1 MVRRVA
7 RLFKPYRGQVGL
19 VFGSI
24 LVTGALGVAPAF
36 ITKSIINRAL
46 LPHDLH
52 LLWQLVLLMIAIPL
66 VSGAIGVGQTYLTTV
81 VGQRVM
87 QDLRNRLYEHLQAMS
102 LRFFTGART
111 GDLQSRLQNDV
122 GGVQSV
128 VTNTAS
134 SVLSNVVTVLS
145 TVVAMLLLS
154 WQLTALSFAVV
165 PVFVFLTWRVGR
177 ARRQI
182 SKETQ
187 ESLAELT
194 TLTEETLSVSGVLLA
209 KTFDRQ
215 RDAIERYREGNRRL
229 AWLQVR
235 QQMVGR
241 SFFAL
246 VQVFFSASP
255 ALIFLVAG
263 YSNLSLGTIVA
274 FTTLQ
279 TRLLFPIGNMLQTS
293 VEVQSSLA
301 LFERIFAYLD
311 LPQDI
316 VDAPGARELPKERVR
331 GRVDLDEVYFR
342 YEEPAQ
348 PAALEAQ
355 AVEVDGDGSRPVAPR
370 EWTLED
376 VSLEIEPGQLAA
388 IVGPSGAGK
397 TTISYLVPRLYDVTR
412 GAVRIDGIDVR
423 DIKLASLA
431 EIVGMVTQETYLF
444 HSSVRENLLY
454 AKPDASQEEL
464 EAATRA
470 AAIHDRIT
478 ELSEGYDTLVGERG
492 YRMSGG
498 EKQRLAIARVILKD
512 PRILILDEATSAL
525 DTTSERLV
533 QHALEPLMEER
544 TTIAIAHRLSTI
556 LAADVI
562 FVVDRGRLRE
572 QGTHEELLREG
583 GLYAE
588 LYAQQFQGGL
598 VEARCE
604 DGVVLASGEVL
615 TTAGVS

>member
-24 LVTGALGVAPAF
+24 LVTGALGVGPAF
-36 ITKSIINRAL
+36 ITKAIINRAII
-46 LPHDLH
+46 PHDLH
-52 LLWQLVLLMIAIPL
+52 LLWRLVLLMIAIPL

-165 PVFVFLTWRVGR
+165 PVFVYLTWRVGR

-187 ESLAELT
+187 ESLAELS

-279 TRLLFPIGNMLQTS
+279 TRLLFPIGNMLQTA

-311 LPQDI
+311 LEQDI
-316 VDAPGARELPKERVR
+316 VDAPDARDLPKERVR
-331 GRVDLDEVYFR
+331 GEVELDDVYFR
-342 YEEPAQ
+342 YEEPVQ

-355 AVEVDGDGSRPVAPR
+355 AVEVDGDGSRPVPPR

-376 VSLEIEPGQLAA
+376 VRMEIEPGQLAA

-412 GAVRIDGIDVR
+412 GAIRIDGIDVR
-423 DIKLASLA
+423 QIKLASLA

-444 HSSVRENLLY
+444 HSSVRANLLY
-454 AKPDASQEEL
+454 ARPDATQEEI

-470 AAIHDRIT
+470 AAIHDRIM

-533 QHALEPLMEER
+533 QHALEPLMERR

-562 FVVDRGRLRE
+562 FVVDRGHLVE
-572 QGTHEELLREG
+572 QGTHAELLRRS
-583 GLYAE
+583 GLYAQ

-604 DGVVLASGEVL
+604 DGVVLSSGEVL
-615 TTAGVS
+615 TTA

>member
-7 RLFKPYRGQVGL
+7 RLFRPYRFEVGTVGVTILLTSGIGVINPILSKYVIDEALFPSVDLGLLYLLVGL
-19 VFGSI
+19 MIG
-24 LVTGALGVAPAF
+24 
-36 ITKSIINRAL
+36 
-46 LPHDLH
+46 
-52 LLWQLVLLMIAIPL
+52 IAI
-66 VSGAIGVGQTYLTTV
+66 VQTVIGVGQTYLTTV

-111 GDLQSRLQNDV
+111 GELQSRLQNDV
-122 GGVQSV
+122 GGVQNV
-128 VTNTAS
+128 VTNTVS
-134 SVLSNVVTVLS
+134 SILSSVVTVLS

-165 PVFVFLTWRVGR
+165 PVFVYLTWRVGR
-177 ARRQI
+177 ARRQL

-187 ESLAELT
+187 ESLAELS

-246 VQVFFSASP
+246 VQVFFAASP

-263 YSNLSLGTIVA
+263 YSHLSLGTVFA

-279 TRLLFPIGNMLQTS
+279 TRLLFPIGNMLQTA

-331 GRVDLDEVYFR
+331 GEVELDDVYFR
-342 YEEPAQ
+342 YEEPVQ

-355 AVEVDGDGSRPVAPR
+355 AVEVDGDGARPASPR

-376 VSLEIEPGQLAA
+376 VRLEIQPGQLAA

-397 TTISYLVPRLYDVTR
+397 TTISYLVPRLY
-412 GAVRIDGIDVR
+412 
-423 DIKLASLA
+423 
-431 EIVGMVTQETYLF
+431 
-444 HSSVRENLLY
+444 
-454 AKPDASQEEL
+454 
-464 EAATRA
+464 
-470 AAIHDRIT
+470 
-478 ELSEGYDTLVGERG
+478 
-492 YRMSGG
+492 
-498 EKQRLAIARVILKD
+498 
-512 PRILILDEATSAL
+512 
-525 DTTSERLV
+525 
-533 QHALEPLMEER
+533 
-544 TTIAIAHRLSTI
+544 
-556 LAADVI
+556 
-562 FVVDRGRLRE
+562 
-572 QGTHEELLREG
+572 
-583 GLYAE
+583 
-588 LYAQQFQGGL
+588 
-598 VEARCE
+598 
-604 DGVVLASGEVL
+604 
-615 TTAGVS
+615 

>member
-36 ITKSIINRAL
+36 ITKAIINRAL
-46 LPHDLH
+46 IPHDLH
-52 LLWQLVLLMIAIPL
+52 LLWRLVALMIAIPL
-66 VSGAIGVGQTYLTTV
+66 VGGAIGVGQTYLTTV

-111 GDLQSRLQNDV
+111 GELQSRLQNDV

-165 PVFVFLTWRVGR
+165 PIFVFLTWRVGR

-215 RDAIERYREGNRRL
+215 RDAVERYREGNRRL

-241 SFFAL
+241 SFFAV
-246 VQVFFSASP
+246 VQTFFAASP
-255 ALIFLVAG
+255 ALVYLVGG
-263 YSNLSLGTIVA
+263 YSHLSIGTISA
-274 FTTLQ
+274 FTLLQ
-279 TRLLFPIGNMLQTS
+279 TRLLFPIGSMLQTS

-301 LFERIFAYLD
+301 LFERIFQYLD
-311 LPQDI
+311 LEHDI
-316 VDAPGARELPKERVR
+316 VDAPDAVELPREHVR
-331 GRVDLDEVYFR
+331 GKVALRDVWFR
-342 YEEPAQ
+342 YDESQ
-348 PAALEAQ
+348 
-355 AVEVDGDGSRPVAPR
+355 DGERP
-370 EWTLED
+370 WTLAD
-376 VSLEIEPGQLAA
+376 VSLQVEPGQLA
-388 IVGPSGAGK
+388 
-397 TTISYLVPRLYDVTR
+397 
-412 GAVRIDGIDVR
+412 
-423 DIKLASLA
+423 
-431 EIVGMVTQETYLF
+431 
-444 HSSVRENLLY
+444 
-454 AKPDASQEEL
+454 
-464 EAATRA
+464 
-470 AAIHDRIT
+470 
-478 ELSEGYDTLVGERG
+478 
-492 YRMSGG
+492 
-498 EKQRLAIARVILKD
+498 
-512 PRILILDEATSAL
+512 
-525 DTTSERLV
+525 
-533 QHALEPLMEER
+533 
-544 TTIAIAHRLSTI
+544 
-556 LAADVI
+556 
-562 FVVDRGRLRE
+562 
-572 QGTHEELLREG
+572 
-583 GLYAE
+583 
-588 LYAQQFQGGL
+588 
-598 VEARCE
+598 
-604 DGVVLASGEVL
+604 
-615 TTAGVS
+615 

>member
-19 VFGSI
+19 VLASI

-36 ITKSIINRAL
+36 FTKAIINRAL

-52 LLWQLVLLMIAIPL
+52 LLWELVALMIAVPL
-66 VSGAIGVGQTYLTTV
+66 VSGGIGVGQTYLTTV

-87 QDLRNRLYEHLQAMS
+87 QARRNRLYEHLQAMS

-111 GDLQSRLQNDV
+111 GELQSRLQNDV

-215 RDAIERYREGNRRL
+215 RDAVERYREGNRRL
-229 AWLQVR
+229 AWLNVR

-246 VQVFFSASP
+246 VQTFFAASP
-255 ALIFLVAG
+255 ALIYLVAG

-279 TRLLFPIGNMLQTS
+279 TRLLFPIGSLLQT
-293 VEVQSSLA
+293 
-301 LFERIFAYLD
+301 
-311 LPQDI
+311 
-316 VDAPGARELPKERVR
+316 
-331 GRVDLDEVYFR
+331 
-342 YEEPAQ
+342 
-348 PAALEAQ
+348 ALEVQ
-355 AVEVDGDGSRPVAPR
+355 AVEPDGDGARPAPR

-376 VSLEIEPGQLAA
+376 IEFDIEPGQLAA

-412 GAVRIDGIDVR
+412 GRVEIDGIDVR
-423 DIKLASLA
+423 EIRLASLA
-431 EIVGMVTQETYLF
+431 ELVGMVTQETYLF
-444 HSSVRENLLY
+444 HATVRENLLY
-454 AKPDASQEEL
+454 AKPDATQEEL
-464 EAATRA
+464 EAAARA
-470 AAIHDRIT
+470 AAIHERIA
-478 ELSEGYDTLVGERG
+478 ELENGYDTLVGERG

-512 PRILILDEATSAL
+512 PRILILDEAT
-525 DTTSERLV
+525 
-533 QHALEPLMEER
+533 
-544 TTIAIAHRLSTI
+544 
-556 LAADVI
+556 
-562 FVVDRGRLRE
+562 
-572 QGTHEELLREG
+572 
-583 GLYAE
+583 Y
-588 LYAQQFQGGL
+588 
-598 VEARCE
+598 
-604 DGVVLASGEVL
+604 
-615 TTAGVS
+615 

>member
-24 LVTGALGVAPAF
+24 LVTGALGVGPAF
-36 ITKSIINRAL
+36 LTKAIINDAL

-52 LLWQLVLLMIAIPL
+52 LLLQLVLLMIAIPL

-128 VTNTAS
+128 VTNTAA

-165 PVFVFLTWRVGR
+165 PVFVYLTWRVGR

-229 AWLQVR
+229 AWLNVR

-246 VQVFFSASP
+246 VQTFFSASP
-255 ALIFLVAG
+255 ALIFIVAG

-301 LFERIFAYLD
+301 LFERIFQYLD
-311 LPQDI
+311 LEHDI
-316 VDAPGARELPKERVR
+316 VDSPSAVAVSRDQVR
-331 GRVDLDEVYFR
+331 GQVRLDHVWFR
-342 YEEPAQ
+342 YEEPE
-348 PAALEAQ
+348 L
-355 AVEVDGDGSRPVAPR
+355 PV
-370 EWTLED
+370 
-376 VSLEIEPGQLAA
+376 
-388 IVGPSGAGK
+388 
-397 TTISYLVPRLYDVTR
+397 
-412 GAVRIDGIDVR
+412 
-423 DIKLASLA
+423 
-431 EIVGMVTQETYLF
+431 
-444 HSSVRENLLY
+444 
-454 AKPDASQEEL
+454 
-464 EAATRA
+464 
-470 AAIHDRIT
+470 
-478 ELSEGYDTLVGERG
+478 
-492 YRMSGG
+492 
-498 EKQRLAIARVILKD
+498 
-512 PRILILDEATSAL
+512 
-525 DTTSERLV
+525 
-533 QHALEPLMEER
+533 
-544 TTIAIAHRLSTI
+544 
-556 LAADVI
+556 
-562 FVVDRGRLRE
+562 
-572 QGTHEELLREG
+572 
-583 GLYAE
+583 
-588 LYAQQFQGGL
+588 
-598 VEARCE
+598 
-604 DGVVLASGEVL
+604 
-615 TTAGVS
+615 

>member
-24 LVTGALGVAPAF
+24 LVTGALGVGPAF
-36 ITKSIINRAL
+36 ITKAIINRAII
-46 LPHDLH
+46 PHDLH
-52 LLWQLVLLMIAIPL
+52 LLWRLVLLMIAIPL

-165 PVFVFLTWRVGR
+165 PVFVYLTWRVGR

-187 ESLAELT
+187 ESLAELS

-279 TRLLFPIGNMLQTS
+279 TRLLFPIGNMLQTA

-311 LPQDI
+311 LEQDI
-316 VDAPGARELPKERVR
+316 VDAPDARDLPKERVR
-331 GRVDLDEVYFR
+331 GEVELDDVYFR
-342 YEEPAQ
+342 YEEPVQ

-355 AVEVDGDGSRPVAPR
+355 AVEVDGDGSRPAPPR

-376 VSLEIEPGQLAA
+376 VRMEIEPGQLAA

-412 GAVRIDGIDVR
+412 GAVRIDGTDVR
-423 DIKLASLA
+423 QIKLASLA

-444 HSSVRENLLY
+444 HSSVRANLLY
-454 AKPDASQEEL
+454 ARPDATQDEI

-470 AAIHDRIT
+470 AAIHDRIM

-533 QHALEPLMEER
+533 QHALEPLMERR

-562 FVVDRGRLRE
+562 FVVDRGHLVE
-572 QGTHEELLREG
+572 QGTHEELLRRS
-583 GLYAE
+583 GLYAQ

-604 DGVVLASGEVL
+604 DGVVLSSGEVL
-615 TTAGVS
+615 TTA